1 MPSPI
6 AFSMSV
12 PSRRAALLRAM
23 ARTSRSQI
31 VRGLVAAVMVAPT
44 VLQATSARAEVQ
56 RPIQTTAQGAIS
68 AAAQTATQAVPT
80 TLGVRFREIN
90 QQEYRGCMLNFR
102 SLLKNPPDLPG
113 ASLIVDGSLAYA
125 VPQNDEPPRIGL
137 SVTFSEEA
145 QRAMKPLPSVALAYV
160 QTSDGSTG
168 DSVAERVP
176 GTPSSV
182 SSFAFGVDQSSGRV
196 VQDLRNGQGFTL
208 MYRMEPDGEDRA
220 LPIDTSISDSTF
232 FNGKLIRYPSPQ
244 AMRSF
249 AKCIDKLD
257 PATTQADERPATPR
271 SPQEASTTSS
281 GFAHWLKQYSPFPSA
296 RAASPE

>member
-1 MPSPI
+1 M
-6 AFSMSV
+6 
-12 PSRRAALLRAM
+12 AAAM
-23 ARTSRSQI
+23 LAST
-31 VRGLVAAVMVAPT
+31 A
-44 VLQATSARAEVQ
+44 LQATAAHAEVQ
-56 RPIQTTAQGAIS
+56 RPVQATAQ
-68 AAAQTATQAVPT
+68 AAASTTVATAASTATEGVPT

-125 VPQNDEPPRIGL
+125 VPQNNEPPRIGL

-196 VQDLRNGQGFTL
+196 VQDLRSGQGFTL

-249 AKCIDKLD
+249 AKCIDKFD
-257 PATTQADERPATPR
+257 PATTRADERPATPH
-271 SPQEASTTSS
+271 SPQETSTTSS

>member
-6 AFSMSV
+6 AFSTSV
-12 PSRRAALLRAM
+12 PSRRAALLRTMTRA
-23 ARTSRSQI
+23 SRSQI
-31 VRGLVAAVMVAPT
+31 VQGLVATAMLAPAA
-44 VLQATSARAEVQ
+44 LQATAAQAEVQ
-56 RPIQTTAQGAIS
+56 PPVETTSQG
-68 AAAQTATQAVPT
+68 VPT

-125 VPQNDEPPRIGL
+125 VPQGDEPPRIGL

-145 QRAMKPLPSVALAYV
+145 QRTMKPLPSVALAYV
-160 QTSDGSTG
+160 QTNDGSTAN
-168 DSVAERVP
+168 SIAERVP

-196 VQDLRNGQGFTL
+196 VQDLRHGQGFTL

-249 AKCIDKLD
+249 AKCVDKFD
-257 PATTQADERPATPR
+257 PTTARADERPATPR

-281 GFAHWLKQYSPFPSA
+281 GFAQWLKQYSPFPSA